1 MKKQRSFP
9 PKMGHQYIE
18 NCASSGEMD
27 LNLESASE
35 KYCELTKL

>member
-1 MKKQRSFP
+1 
-9 PKMGHQYIE
+9 MGHQYIE

-35 KYCELTKL
+35 KYIPQYCELTKL